1 MYAKKKYIILFASF
15 IGDQSE
21 NSKYLLLIDNRHLAL
36 RKIEWGE
43 KRNNK
48 KISLIIVYVLPVI
61 ISNGISNLH

>member
-1 MYAKKKYIILFASF
+1 MPKKKYIILFASF

-21 NSKYLLLIDNRHLAL
+21 NSKYFHLAL

-61 ISNGISNLH
+61 ISNGSSNLH